1 MTVAQRGCGE
11 VLQTASSESA
21 RSSDA
26 VRDLYL
32 MILPA
37 AALLVLVLWCAL
49 VAGWALI
56 LGRMEQSV
64 STGHELEE
72 AMPADRQESLAN
84 LSRPG
89 DR

>member
-1 MTVAQRGCGE
+1 
-11 VLQTASSESA
+11 
-21 RSSDA
+21 
-26 VRDLYL
+26 VRYLYL

-56 LGRMEQSV
+56 LGRMAQSV
-64 STGHELEE
+64 STGDELEE
-72 AMPADRQESLAN
+72 AMPVDRQESLAN